1 MELREPPA
9 KKRKSRFGPQPTQ
22 QKPFSSNNNISI
34 ADDLQRRQE
43 QALAVAAKLSQDLG
57 LTFDSSSTSNTAAP
71 PNETSFSQ
79 ITSMFQNQH
88 TNPLNALNSLNSY
101 HHNRSG
107 LGFGKIFEERVYIPK
122 DDYPNINF
130 IGLILGPKGLNQKR
144 MQSET
149 GCRILVKGKG
159 SSKNGIP
166 DVCTKKY
173 IEFVVY
179 CILFYLSSLH

>member
-1 MELREPPA
+1 MSDNLREPPA

-22 QKPFSSNNNISI
+22 DKPFDANLSV

-43 QALAVAAKLSQDLG
+43 QALAVAANLSKQLG
-57 LTFDSSSTSNTAAP
+57 LEIGTPSAANNNNQP
-71 PNETSFSQ
+71 PNTSSFLQTASLFS
-79 ITSMFQNQH
+79 SGGVGGGGGGH
-88 TNPLNALNSLNSY
+88 GAA
-101 HHNRSG
+101 HHSHSSHHHHRG
-107 LGFGKIFEERVYIPK
+107 LGFGKPFEERVYIPK

-144 MQSET
+144 MQTET

-166 DVCTKKY
+166 DVCY
-173 IEFVVY
+173 Y
-179 CILFYLSSLH
+179 P